1 MAQNNNLSPLP
12 FYDSKDKQEF
22 RRWYSYGD
30 IYPYIASS
38 QYLVPFFVSNENNI
52 ISIDNVE
59 FFSACCGESS
69 VLGSGTYSW
78 NFASPFSATHQYYEG
93 EYAGLDGSVYQF
105 VMDHLGAW
113 SEGDVEYRGD
123 VYNIYGYQLKNAMS
137 FYNGASSSVMYYS
150 GNGIVGLP
158 TGAYYIK
165 ITFTDSLGSGKVRYS
180 EVFFAEDVSKKVS
193 IKWYNADDL
202 EFDGGFIPYNHTA
215 NSLYYSNR
223 IYLDTHIGLPEYS
236 YTEEGEERNGRFFPV
251 KQISE
256 KTYKFVAIVP
266 EFVCDLMRTIR
277 MSDVM
282 TIYDNELG
290 NTYNLEQ
297 FETDVKWLD
306 GGRYA
311 KIECSFQTNT
321 IVKKIGKAYSDI
333 ISR

>member
-30 IYPYIASS
+30 MYPYIVSS
-38 QYLVPFFVSNENNI
+38 QYLVPFFINHSQNI
-52 ISIDNVE
+52 TSIDSVE
-59 FFSACCGESS
+59 IIGACCGE
-69 VLGSGTYSW
+69 VPLDGIGEFYETV
-78 NFASPFSATHQYYEG
+78 QYY
-93 EYAGLDGSVYQF
+93 AGNVVHHNGHSFLF
-105 VMDHLGAW
+105 MNDHLGPW
-113 SEGDVEYRGD
+113 TGTDVQDQG
-123 VYNIYGYQLKNAMS
+123 ILPSTYGYTLKTAMS
-137 FYNGASSSVMYYS
+137 FYNGDGSSAIYYS
-150 GNGIVGLP
+150 GNQSLNIP
-158 TGAYYIK
+158 FGAYYLK
-165 ITFTDSLGSGKVRYS
+165 IAFKDALNTPVIRYS

-202 EFDGGFIPYNHTA
+202 PFDGGFIPYNHTA

-236 YTEEGEERNGRFFPV
+236 FTEEGEERNGKFFPV

-256 KTYKFVAIVP
+256 KTYKFVVIIP

-297 FETDVKWLD
+297 FETDTKWLD

-311 KIECSFQTNT
+311 QMECSFQTNT